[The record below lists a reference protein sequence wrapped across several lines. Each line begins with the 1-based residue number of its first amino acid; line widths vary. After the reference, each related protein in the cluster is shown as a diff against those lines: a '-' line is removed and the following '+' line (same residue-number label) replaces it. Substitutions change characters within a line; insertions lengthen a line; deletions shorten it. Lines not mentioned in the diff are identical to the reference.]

1 MTSRQMTLK
10 LPDRRGRPQ
19 RRVQTKKAAEEE
31 SWNILRTWRP
41 IIQMRRLRLRE
52 AEQSKLPKVT

>member
-10 LPDRRGRPQ
+10 LPDRRRWPR
-19 RRVQTKKAAEEE
+19 RRVQAKKAAEEE